1 MATLE
6 GIFAGD
12 LNLFHIGVAP
22 VANFESN
29 MLHFSVTLLADSEL
43 KDRARVA
50 APPLEDDEKESENGG
65 L

>member
-6 GIFAGD
+6 GILAGD
-12 LNLFHIGVAP
+12 LYLFHVGVALL
-22 VANFESN
+22 ANSESN
-29 MLHFSVTLLADSEL
+29 LLHFSVALLADSEL